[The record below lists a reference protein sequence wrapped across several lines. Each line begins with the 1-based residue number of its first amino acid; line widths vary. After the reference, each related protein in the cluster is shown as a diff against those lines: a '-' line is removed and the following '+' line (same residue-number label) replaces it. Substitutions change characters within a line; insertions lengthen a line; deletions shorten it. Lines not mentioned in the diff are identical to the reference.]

1 MANEKYL
8 LNIYTIGFLSLNKSF
23 VIAGIFFISISLFDL
38 RAQTSAKRIYE
49 EGPYPSHTPK
59 YLFSEKIEEQ
69 EIQLKNNPLI
79 KRFKKSRERYSSDPY
94 RPIYHFVS
102 PENMLN
108 DPNGLCYWN
117 GQWHLFYQAYPPD
130 EFPDSKDIK
139 KRRQHWGHAV
149 SKDLIYWRDLPYA
162 IYPGIEKMAFSGST
176 VVEKDRVIAFYP
188 GIEAGQMIATSND
201 PLLLNW
207 DKSGPLNTNR
217 GDSDIWKEGNTY
229 YGLIGGRE
237 SYYPDSDGLIPHW
250 FYKNAVWPK
259 MTLWSSKDLINWV
272 SEGSFLYE
280 NTPFTQ
286 RYDDGS
292 CPNFQKI
299 GDKHILLFFSHSNGG
314 QYFLG
319 DYDEKKH
326 KFKPYDHGRF
336 NHGRVAPGGVH
347 APSAASGK
355 NGSVINIMNIND
367 GKQSD
372 EWDQIMSLPQQLTL
386 DKSKALHISPI
397 EATKILRKKH
407 AYIEEITLPAN
418 KEVVLESIKGNT
430 IELFAEIDP
439 KLSRWVQ
446 LNVLRSPN
454 AEEKTSITFYNYDRK
469 LTYWYDTKGE
479 VVLDGSHSSILEDVW
494 LRPPERAIMERKQE
508 TLKLRVFI
516 DRSVIEVFVNGR
528 QYLAMRV
535 YPGLKESIGV
545 SLLAQGSEANLIRLD
560 AWEMKGIF

>member
-1 MANEKYL
+1 MKIVIWGYP
-8 LNIYTIGFLSLNKSF
+8 LNSHTHSYIHSSFYKAFKHLGHDVYWFHDDEYPEDFDWNDCVFWTEGFADKNIPLNKTSTYF
-23 VIAGIFFISISLFDL
+23 VHVCPDPAKYINAGVKKFIDV
-38 RAQTSAKRIYE
+38 R
-49 EGPYPSHTPK
+49 
-59 YLFSEKIEEQ
+59 
-69 EIQLKNNPLI
+69 
-79 KRFKKSRERYSSDPY
+79 
-94 RPIYHFVS
+94 
-102 PENMLN
+102 
-108 DPNGLCYWN
+108 PNGVW
-117 GQWHLFYQAYPPD
+117 Q
-130 EFPDSKDIK
+130 KD
-139 KRRQHWGHAV
+139 HV
-149 SKDLIYWRDLPYA
+149 
-162 IYPGIEKMAFSGST
+162 
-176 VVEKDRVIAFYP
+176 
-188 GIEAGQMIATSND
+188 
-201 PLLLNW
+201 
-207 DKSGPLNTNR
+207 
-217 GDSDIWKEGNTY
+217 
-229 YGLIGGRE
+229 
-237 SYYPDSDGLIPHW
+237 
-250 FYKNAVWPK
+250 
-259 MTLWSSKDLINWV
+259 
-272 SEGSFLYE
+272 
-280 NTPFTQ
+280 
-286 RYDDGS
+286 YD
-292 CPNFQKI
+292 F
-299 GDKHILLFFSHSNGG
+299 
-314 QYFLG
+314 
-319 DYDEKKH
+319 
-326 KFKPYDHGRF
+326 
-336 NHGRVAPGGVH
+336 
-347 APSAASGK
+347 
-355 NGSVINIMNIND
+355 
-367 GKQSD
+367 
-372 EWDQIMSLPQQLTL
+372 TL

>member
-1 MANEKYL
+1 
-8 LNIYTIGFLSLNKSF
+8 
-23 VIAGIFFISISLFDL
+23 
-38 RAQTSAKRIYE
+38 
-49 EGPYPSHTPK
+49 
-59 YLFSEKIEEQ
+59 
-69 EIQLKNNPLI
+69 
-79 KRFKKSRERYSSDPY
+79 
-94 RPIYHFVS
+94 
-102 PENMLN
+102 
-108 DPNGLCYWN
+108 
-117 GQWHLFYQAYPPD
+117 
-130 EFPDSKDIK
+130 
-139 KRRQHWGHAV
+139 
-149 SKDLIYWRDLPYA
+149 
-162 IYPGIEKMAFSGST
+162 
-176 VVEKDRVIAFYP
+176 
-188 GIEAGQMIATSND
+188 MIATSND

-217 GDSDIWKEGNTY
+217 GDSDIWKEDNTY

-319 DYDEKKH
+319 DYDKKDH

-347 APSAASGK
+347 APSAASGE

-418 KEVVLESIKGNT
+418 KEVLLESIKGNT

-479 VVLDGSHSSILEDVW
+479 VVLDGTHSSILKDVW

-508 TLKLRVFI
+508 TLKLRIFI